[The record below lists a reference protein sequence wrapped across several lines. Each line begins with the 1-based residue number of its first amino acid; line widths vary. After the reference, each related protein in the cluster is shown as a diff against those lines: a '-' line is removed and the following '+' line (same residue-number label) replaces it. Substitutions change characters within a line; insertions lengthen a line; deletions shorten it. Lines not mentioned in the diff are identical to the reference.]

1 MDIATIFGTCIQ
13 NALLSKTHLD
23 FKASLIYVL
32 LHLLL
37 NKVQSLIT
45 TFGKV
50 GKGLILAFNN
60 VLWTNCNNVIGIALQ
75 ILYKYS
81 LNYICLRKLYI
92 PKGYH
97 YHLKHHSQTQC
108 PFHNNHI
115 EITNS
120 YWWPY
125 CSIRLKYFKLDIFRL
140 KFVDY
145 NIF

>member
-50 GKGLILAFNN
+50 GKGLILACNN
-60 VLWTNCNNVIGIALQ
+60 VL
-75 ILYKYS
+75 
-81 LNYICLRKLYI
+81 
-92 PKGYH
+92 
-97 YHLKHHSQTQC
+97 
-108 PFHNNHI
+108 
-115 EITNS
+115 
-120 YWWPY
+120 
-125 CSIRLKYFKLDIFRL
+125 
-140 KFVDY
+140 
-145 NIF
+145 